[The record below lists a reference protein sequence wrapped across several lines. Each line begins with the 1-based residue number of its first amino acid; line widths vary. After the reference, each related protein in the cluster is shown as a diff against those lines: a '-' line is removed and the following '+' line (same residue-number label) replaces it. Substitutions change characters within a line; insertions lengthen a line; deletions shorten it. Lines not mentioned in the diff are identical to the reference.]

1 MHIYTHTYI
10 HKLKQ
15 KPMHTYT
22 CMHAHVYAHMH
33 TLIRKPMH
41 TYNSMHAHIYKQMNT
56 CMCSC
61 RNCMHAHIHTNT
73 CIYKLI
79 QKLMHIYTCMNV
91 YICTQTHA
99 FVIQKPMNSY
109 TETRVHIQ
117 THIIH
122 SCRNACICVS
132 THTNMNTQ
140 KRMYTNSYRTH
151 TYRHVDIQ
159 SLKVSHPGQG
169 QIGDMAETQRTHM
182 GGNGAM
188 IRLKPQVHRLQA
200 PAPVPAACR

>member
-1 MHIYTHTYI
+1 MQKKMEMRGKRGLFWRTHTDTGTCTSRCRHMHTFI
-10 HKLKQ
+10 Q

-33 TLIRKPMH
+33 TLIWKPMH
-41 TYNSMHAHIYKQMNT
+41 TYNSMHAHIYKQMHT

-91 YICTQTHA
+91 YTCTQTHA

-122 SCRNACICVS
+122 SCRNACICAS

-140 KRMYTNSYRTH
+140 KRVYTNSYRTH
-151 TYRHVDIQ
+151 TYRHVDIE
-159 SLKVSHPGQG
+159 SQG
-169 QIGDMAETQRTHM
+169 ESPRSGPDWGH
-182 GGNGAM
+182 G
-188 IRLKPQVHRLQA
+188 
-200 PAPVPAACR
+200 